1 MSPMAGNQMLL
12 DESWRAT
19 PVDVYENLSCRLP
32 AQQPVTGLILSG
44 GGARAAYQVG
54 VLKGITSILPDRQE
68 NPFPVIV
75 GTSAGAINAVS
86 LACSAMDFGTGV
98 DNLLRVWRGFSSDKI
113 YRSDWPGVLRQSL
126 CFFFQH
132 MLGFGRDGGPPAL
145 LDNSPLRSLLLREL
159 DFSGINLALARR
171 KLAAVAVTA
180 FSYHSAESITFYQA
194 RQRIEPWQRFRRS
207 GRPARLNIDHL
218 SASAAIPLIFPPVS
232 VDNEFYGDGAVRQSA
247 PISPALHLGANRVLI
262 ISVNSQSAV
271 PIYQSGSP
279 SLAQI
284 GSHLLNSTFSDHL
297 ETDLELLQRLNHLGD
312 ILTPEQRK
320 LEHGL
325 SPVETLVISPS
336 KNIDEIAVRHR
347 KQMAAALRLFLR
359 GSGATRANG
368 GGVLSYLL
376 FEQCYCNELIEL
388 GYRDALA
395 EREKLLRFLLVAP
408 AMSESQ
414 RFRVAAAPAGAAR

>member
-1 MSPMAGNQMLL
+1 MNQILPKQLLL
-12 DESWRAT
+12 DDSWPR
-19 PVDVYENLSCRLP
+19 VYGAQSCQLP

-54 VLKGITSILPDRQE
+54 VLKGIADILPDKQE

-75 GTSAGAINAVS
+75 GTSAGAINAVA
-86 LACSAMDFGTGV
+86 LACAAMDFSRAV
-98 DNLLRVWRGFSSDKI
+98 QRLLAVWQGFSSDRI
-113 YRSDWPGVLRQSL
+113 YRTDWRGVLGQSMR
-126 CFFFQH
+126 FVSQH
-132 MLGFGRDGGPPAL
+132 MLGFGRDNPVAL
-145 LDNSPLRSLLLREL
+145 LDNAPLKSLLLREL

-180 FSYHSAESITFYQA
+180 FSYQSAEATTFYQA
-194 RQRIEPWQRFRRS
+194 RQKVEPWRRFRRI
-207 GRPARLNIDHL
+207 GIPARLNIDHL
-218 SASAAIPLIFPPVS
+218 MASSAIPLIFPPVS
-232 VDNEFYGDGAVRQSA
+232 VGNVFYGDGAVRQAA

-262 ISVNSQSAV
+262 VSVNCMDQQPVVQA
-271 PIYQSGSP
+271 GSP

-312 ILTPEQRK
+312 MLTPEQRQ

-325 SPVETLVISPS
+325 SPVEALVIAPS
-336 KNIDEIAVRHR
+336 KSIDDIAVRHR
-347 KQMAAALRLFLR
+347 KQMATALRMFLR

-388 GYRDALA
+388 GYNDALA
-395 EREKLLRFLLVAP
+395 QKEQLLRFLLVAP
-408 AMSESQ
+408 GLTESR
-414 RFRVAAAPAGAAR
+414 RFAVTPAAVAAAVP